1 MVNITLIVFFLIGA
15 IGVAYCSYKNVIE
28 KKQQEK
34 SGKEV
39 KQKVDLTLFFAPFMV
54 VPIMEWTEQLLSP
67 HITNEG
73 VLFFLQILFFIV
85 IDAVIIF
92 PMRFIAKRKKI

>member
-1 MVNITLIVFFLIGA
+1 MVHIFLIVFFLIGA
-15 IGVAYCSYKNVIE
+15 IGVAYCSYKNVVE
-28 KKQQEK
+28 KKQQEE

-67 HITNEG
+67 HISNEG
-73 VLFFLQILFFIV
+73 VLSLLQILFFIV
-85 IDAVIIF
+85 ILSAITF
-92 PMRFIAKRKKI
+92 PMRYIAKRKTQ

>member
-1 MVNITLIVFFLIGA
+1 MVIIVNIVFFIIGVV
-15 IGVAYCSYKNVIE
+15 GVAYCTYKNVIE
-28 KKQQEK
+28 KKQQEE

-67 HITNEG
+67 HISNEG
-73 VLFFLQILFFIV
+73 VLSLIQILFFIV
-85 IDAVIIF
+85 ILSAIHF
-92 PMRFIAKRKKI
+92 PMKYIAKRKTQ

>member
-1 MVNITLIVFFLIGA
+1 MVYITLIVFFLIGA

-34 SGKEV
+34 SDKEV

-67 HITNEG
+67 YITNEG
-73 VLFFLQILFFIV
+73 VLSLLDILFF
-85 IDAVIIF
+85 AVILSAIVF
-92 PMRFIAKRKKI
+92 PMRYIAKRKVQ

>member
-1 MVNITLIVFFLIGA
+1 MVNIMLIVFFLIGA

-28 KKQQEK
+28 KKQQEE

-67 HITNEG
+67 HIGNEG
-73 VLFFLQILFFIV
+73 VLSLLQILFFIV
-85 IDAVIIF
+85 ILSAIVF
-92 PMRFIAKRKKI
+92 PMRYIAKRKTQ

>member
-73 VLFFLQILFFIV
+73 ILSLLDILFFTV
-85 IDAVIIF
+85 ILSAIIF
-92 PMRFIAKRKKI
+92 PVRFIAKRKKI

>member
-15 IGVAYCSYKNVIE
+15 IGVAYGSYKNVIE
-28 KKQQEK
+28 KKQQEG

-39 KQKVDLTLFFAPFMV
+39 KQQVDLTLFFSPFMV
-54 VPIMEWTEQLLSP
+54 IPIMRWTEQLLSP
-67 HITNEG
+67 HISNEG

-85 IDAVIIF
+85 ILSAITF
-92 PMRFIAKRKKI
+92 PIRFIAKRKVQ